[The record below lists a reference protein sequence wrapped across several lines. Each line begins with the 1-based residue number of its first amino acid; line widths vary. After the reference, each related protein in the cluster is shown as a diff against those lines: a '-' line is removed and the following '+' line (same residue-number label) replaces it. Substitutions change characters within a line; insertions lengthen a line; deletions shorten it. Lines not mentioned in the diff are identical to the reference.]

1 MGINMTDWLVTAA
14 ETQAKLEDALS
25 KLAAAEAEL
34 ARHRYNL
41 SIIAHDGYE
50 LSWEKI
56 VNQRDYFIKLARR
69 SLYPEVSPPQK
80 RMQSGSLK
88 NDF

>member
-1 MGINMTDWLVTAA
+1 
-14 ETQAKLEDALS
+14 
-25 KLAAAEAEL
+25 LAAAEAEL

-41 SIIAHDGYE
+41 GIIAHDGYE

-69 SLYPEVSPPQK
+69 SLYPEV
-80 RMQSGSLK
+80 
-88 NDF
+88 

>member
-1 MGINMTDWLVTAA
+1 MTDWLVTAT
-14 ETQAKLEDALS
+14 ETQAKLEDCQAR
-25 KLAAAEAEL
+25 LAAAEEEL

-41 SIIAHDGYE
+41 GIIAHDGYE

-69 SLYPEVSPPQK
+69 SLYPEVAK
-80 RMQSGSLK
+80 
-88 NDF
+88 

>member
-1 MGINMTDWLVTAA
+1 MSDWLVTAT
-14 ETQAKLEDALS
+14 ETQAKLEHAQT
-25 KLAAAEAEL
+25 KLAAAEEEL

-56 VNQRDYFIKLARR
+56 VNQRDYFIKLARQ
-69 SLYPEVSPPQK
+69 SLYPESKSRHETTQP
-80 RMQSGSLK
+80 SDF
-88 NDF
+88 NDDF

>member
-1 MGINMTDWLVTAA
+1 MTNWLVTAA
-14 ETQAKLEDALS
+14 ETQAKLEDCQA
-25 KLAAAEAEL
+25 KLAAAETEL

-56 VNQRDYFIKLARR
+56 VNQRDYFIKLARQ
-69 SLYPEVSPPQK
+69 SLYPERSK
-80 RMQSGSLK
+80 
-88 NDF
+88 

>member
-1 MGINMTDWLVTAA
+1 MAQGRDKTMTDWLVTAT
-14 ETQAKLEDALS
+14 ETQAKLEDALT
-25 KLAAAEAEL
+25 KLAAAEEEL

-56 VNQRDYFIKLARR
+56 VNQRDYFIKLARQ
-69 SLYPEVSPPQK
+69 SLYPEQTK
-80 RMQSGSLK
+80 
-88 NDF
+88 

>member
-1 MGINMTDWLVTAA
+1 MTDWLMTAA

-41 SIIAHDGYE
+41 GIIAHDGYE

-69 SLYPEVSPPQK
+69 SLYPEV
-80 RMQSGSLK
+80 
-88 NDF
+88 

>member
-1 MGINMTDWLVTAA
+1 MTNWLVTAA
-14 ETQAKLEDALS
+14 EAQAKLEDCQA
-25 KLAAAEAEL
+25 KLAAAEEEL

-41 SIIAHDGYE
+41 SCIAHDGCE

-69 SLYPEVSPPQK
+69 SLYPEVSK
-80 RMQSGSLK
+80 
-88 NDF
+88 

>member
-1 MGINMTDWLVTAA
+1 MTDWLVTAA
-14 ETQAKLEDALS
+14 ETQAKLEDVQT
-25 KLAAAEAEL
+25 KLAAAEKEL

-69 SLYPEVSPPQK
+69 SLYPETAK
-80 RMQSGSLK
+80 
-88 NDF
+88 